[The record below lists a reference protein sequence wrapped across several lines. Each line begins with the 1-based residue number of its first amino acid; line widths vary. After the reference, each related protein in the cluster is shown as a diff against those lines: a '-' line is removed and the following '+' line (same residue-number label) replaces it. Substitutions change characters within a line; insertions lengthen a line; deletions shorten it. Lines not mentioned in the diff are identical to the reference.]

1 MKKKS
6 EQQELALAFIDR
18 IENHLA
24 VLIFSDETSLDIP
37 LKQLPESSQAGDYL
51 NVTFNALGKA
61 TEFTQNVVEKEN
73 TIERVTELQAELQES
88 NDADQMKI
96 KL

>member
-1 MKKKS
+1 MKKKF
-6 EQQELALAFIDR
+6 EQQESPIAFIDR
-18 IENHLA
+18 IEDKIA

-37 LKQLPESSQAGDYL
+37 LKQLPENSQAGDYL

-61 TEFTQNVVEKEN
+61 IEFTPNVAAKEK
-73 TIERVTELQAELQES
+73 VTEHIADLQAELQQNS
-88 NDADQMKI
+88 DADQTTF